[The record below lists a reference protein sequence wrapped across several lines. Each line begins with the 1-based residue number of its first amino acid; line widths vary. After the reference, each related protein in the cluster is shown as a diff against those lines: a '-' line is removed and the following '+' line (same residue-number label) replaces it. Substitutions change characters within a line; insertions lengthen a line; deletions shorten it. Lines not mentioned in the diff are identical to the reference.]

1 MQKKPRSW
9 QRMLSGRRLD
19 LLNPSPLD
27 IEIEDIARG
36 ISRVARWN
44 GQTSGEYPLSVAQH
58 SVIVAELLKS
68 YNENIEIKW
77 QLAALLH
84 DAAEY
89 IISDMITPL
98 KSFLGEEYIQ
108 LEGKI
113 QSAINIRFSLPGEI
127 PEKIYK
133 VIKNCDRQT
142 AFIEA
147 IQLAGFTLKEA
158 KKTLKMPKFIP
169 DYKIIPISAN
179 KAEKLFLKKLG
190 KILNFCSIFFV

>member
-1 MQKKPRSW
+1 MQKKQRSW

-108 LEGKI
+108 LEEKI
-113 QSAINIRFSLPGEI
+113 QSAINLRFSLPSEI
-127 PEKIYK
+127 PKKIYK
-133 VIKNCDRQT
+133 LIKNCDRQT

-158 KKTLKMPKFIP
+158 KKTLKIPTLIP

-179 KAEKLFLKKLG
+179 KAEKLFLKKFKELY
-190 KILNFCSIFFV
+190 

>member
-68 YNENIEIKW
+68 YHENIEIKW

-108 LEGKI
+108 LEEKI

-127 PEKIYK
+127 PKKIYK
-133 VIKNCDRQT
+133 LIKNCDRQT

-158 KKTLKMPKFIP
+158 KKTLKIPTLIP

-179 KAEKLFLKKLG
+179 KAEKLFLKKFKEL
-190 KILNFCSIFFV
+190 S

>member
-44 GQTSGEYPLSVAQH
+44 GQTSGVYPLSVAQH

-108 LEGKI
+108 LEEKI

-127 PEKIYK
+127 PKKIYK
-133 VIKNCDRQT
+133 LIKNCDRQT

-158 KKTLKMPKFIP
+158 KKTLKIPKLIP

-179 KAEKLFLKKLG
+179 KAEKLFLKKFKELY
-190 KILNFCSIFFV
+190 

>member
-108 LEGKI
+108 LEEKI

-127 PEKIYK
+127 PKKIYK
-133 VIKNCDRQT
+133 LIKNCDRQT

-147 IQLAGFTLKEA
+147 IQLAGFTLNEA
-158 KKTLKMPKFIP
+158 KKTLKMPKLIT

-179 KAEKLFLKKLG
+179 KAEKLFLKKFKELY
-190 KILNFCSIFFV
+190 

>member
-1 MQKKPRSW
+1 MQKKTRSW

-19 LLNPSPLD
+19 LLDPSPLD

-44 GQTSGEYPLSVAQH
+44 GQTAGEYPLSVAQH

-98 KSFLGEEYIQ
+98 KLFLGVEYIQ
-108 LEGKI
+108 LEEKI

-127 PEKIYK
+127 PRKIYK
-133 VIKNCDRQT
+133 LIKNCDRQT

-147 IQLAGFTLKEA
+147 IQLAGFSLKDA
-158 KKTLKMPKFIP
+158 KKTLRMPKLIP
-169 DYKIIPISAN
+169 NYKIIPISAN
-179 KAEKLFLKKLG
+179 RAEKLFLKKFKELY
-190 KILNFCSIFFV
+190 

>member
-19 LLNPSPLD
+19 LLDPSPLD

-44 GQTSGEYPLSVAQH
+44 GQTSGVYPLSVAQH

-108 LEGKI
+108 LEDKI
-113 QSAINIRFSLPGEI
+113 QSAIYIRFSLPGEI
-127 PEKIYK
+127 PKKIYK
-133 VIKNCDRQT
+133 LIKNCDRQT

-147 IQLAGFTLKEA
+147 IQLAGFTLKDA

-179 KAEKLFLKKLG
+179 KAEKLFLKKFKELY
-190 KILNFCSIFFV
+190 

>member
-108 LEGKI
+108 LEEKI

-127 PEKIYK
+127 PKKIYK
-133 VIKNCDRQT
+133 LIKNCDRQT
-142 AFIEA
+142 AYIEA

-158 KKTLKMPKFIP
+158 KKTLKIPTLIP

-179 KAEKLFLKKLG
+179 KAEKLFLKKFKELY
-190 KILNFCSIFFV
+190 

>member
-108 LEGKI
+108 LEEKI

-127 PEKIYK
+127 PKKIYK
-133 VIKNCDRQT
+133 LIKNCDRQT

-147 IQLAGFTLKEA
+147 IQLAGFSLKEA
-158 KKTLKMPKFIP
+158 KKTLKIPTLIP

-179 KAEKLFLKKLG
+179 KAEKLFLKKFKELY
-190 KILNFCSIFFV
+190 

>member
-1 MQKKPRSW
+1 MQKKTRSW

-108 LEGKI
+108 LEEKI

-127 PEKIYK
+127 PKKIYK
-133 VIKNCDRQT
+133 LIKNCDRQT

-147 IQLAGFTLKEA
+147 IQLAGFTLKDA
-158 KKTLKMPKFIP
+158 KKTLKIPKFIP

-179 KAEKLFLKKLG
+179 KAEKLFLKKFKELY
-190 KILNFCSIFFV
+190 

>member
-108 LEGKI
+108 LEEKI

-127 PEKIYK
+127 PKKIYK
-133 VIKNCDRQT
+133 LIKNCDRQT
-142 AFIEA
+142 AYIEA

-158 KKTLKMPKFIP
+158 KKTLKMPKLIP
-169 DYKIIPISAN
+169 HYKIIPISAN
-179 KAEKLFLKKLG
+179 KAEKLFLKKFKELY
-190 KILNFCSIFFV
+190 

>member
-1 MQKKPRSW
+1 MQKKTRSW

-108 LEGKI
+108 LEEKI

-127 PEKIYK
+127 PKKIYK
-133 VIKNCDRQT
+133 LIKNCDRQT

-158 KKTLKMPKFIP
+158 KKTLKMPKLIP

-179 KAEKLFLKKLG
+179 KAEKLFLKKFKEL
-190 KILNFCSIFFV
+190 S

>member
-77 QLAALLH
+77 QLAARLH

-108 LEGKI
+108 LEEKI

-127 PEKIYK
+127 PKKIYK
-133 VIKNCDRQT
+133 LIKNCDRQT

-147 IQLAGFTLKEA
+147 IQLAGFTLKDA
-158 KKTLKMPKFIP
+158 KKTLKIPKLIP
-169 DYKIIPISAN
+169 NYKIIPISAN
-179 KAEKLFLKKLG
+179 KAEKLFLKKFKELY
-190 KILNFCSIFFV
+190 

>member
-58 SVIVAELLKS
+58 SVIVAELLKN

-108 LEGKI
+108 LEEKI

-127 PEKIYK
+127 PKKIYK
-133 VIKNCDRQT
+133 LIKNCDRQT

-147 IQLAGFTLKEA
+147 IQLAGFTLKDA
-158 KKTLKMPKFIP
+158 KKTLKIPKFIP

-179 KAEKLFLKKLG
+179 KAEKLFLKKFKELY
-190 KILNFCSIFFV
+190 

>member
-44 GQTSGEYPLSVAQH
+44 GQTSGEHPLSVAQH

-108 LEGKI
+108 LEEKI

-127 PEKIYK
+127 PKKIYK
-133 VIKNCDRQT
+133 LIKNCDRQT

-158 KKTLKMPKFIP
+158 KKTLKMPKLIP

-179 KAEKLFLKKLG
+179 KAEKLFLKKFKELY
-190 KILNFCSIFFV
+190 

>member
-68 YNENIEIKW
+68 YNKNIEVKW

-108 LEGKI
+108 LEEKI

-127 PEKIYK
+127 PKKIYK
-133 VIKNCDRQT
+133 LIKNCDRQT

-158 KKTLKMPKFIP
+158 KRTLKMPTLIP

-179 KAEKLFLKKLG
+179 KAEKLFLKKFKELY
-190 KILNFCSIFFV
+190 

>member
-108 LEGKI
+108 LEEKI

-127 PEKIYK
+127 PKKIYK
-133 VIKNCDRQT
+133 LIKNCDRQT

-147 IQLAGFTLKEA
+147 TQLAGFTLKEA
-158 KKTLKMPKFIP
+158 KKTLKMPKLIP

-179 KAEKLFLKKLG
+179 KAEKLFLKKFKEL
-190 KILNFCSIFFV
+190 S

>member
-1 MQKKPRSW
+1 MQKKTRSW

-68 YNENIEIKW
+68 YSENIEIKW

-108 LEGKI
+108 LEEKI
-113 QSAINIRFSLPGEI
+113 QIAINIRFSLPGEI
-127 PEKIYK
+127 PKKIYK
-133 VIKNCDRQT
+133 LIKNCDRQT

-158 KKTLKMPKFIP
+158 KKTLKMPKLIP

-179 KAEKLFLKKLG
+179 KAEKLFLKKFKELY
-190 KILNFCSIFFV
+190 

>member
-98 KSFLGEEYIQ
+98 KLFLGNEYIQ
-108 LEGKI
+108 LEEKI

-127 PEKIYK
+127 PKKIYK
-133 VIKNCDRQT
+133 LIKNCDRQT

-147 IQLAGFTLKEA
+147 IQLAGFTLKDA
-158 KKTLKMPKFIP
+158 KKTLKIPKFIP

-179 KAEKLFLKKLG
+179 KAEKLFLKKYKELY
-190 KILNFCSIFFV
+190 

>member
-68 YNENIEIKW
+68 YHENIEIKW

-108 LEGKI
+108 LEEKI

-127 PEKIYK
+127 PKKIYK
-133 VIKNCDRQT
+133 LIKNCDRQT

-147 IQLAGFTLKEA
+147 IQLAGFTLKDA
-158 KKTLKMPKFIP
+158 KKTLKMPTLIP

-179 KAEKLFLKKLG
+179 KAEKLFLKKFKEL
-190 KILNFCSIFFV
+190 S

>member
-127 PEKIYK
+127 PKKIYK
-133 VIKNCDRQT
+133 LIKNCDRQT

-158 KKTLKMPKFIP
+158 KKTLKMPKLIP

-179 KAEKLFLKKLG
+179 KAEKLFLKKFKELY
-190 KILNFCSIFFV
+190 

>member
-108 LEGKI
+108 FEEKI

-127 PEKIYK
+127 PKKIYK
-133 VIKNCDRQT
+133 LIKNCDRQT

-158 KKTLKMPKFIP
+158 KKTLKIPTLIP
-169 DYKIIPISAN
+169 DYKIKPISAN
-179 KAEKLFLKKLG
+179 KAEKLFLKKFKELY
-190 KILNFCSIFFV
+190 

>member
-108 LEGKI
+108 LEEKI
-113 QSAINIRFSLPGEI
+113 QIAINIRFSLPGEI
-127 PEKIYK
+127 PKKIYK
-133 VIKNCDRQT
+133 LIKNCDRQT

-158 KKTLKMPKFIP
+158 KKTLKMPKLIP

-179 KAEKLFLKKLG
+179 KAEKLFLKKFKELY
-190 KILNFCSIFFV
+190 

>member
-44 GQTSGEYPLSVAQH
+44 GQTSGEYPISVAQH

-108 LEGKI
+108 LEEKI

-127 PEKIYK
+127 PKKIYK
-133 VIKNCDRQT
+133 LIKNCDRQT

-158 KKTLKMPKFIP
+158 KKTLKIPTLIP

-179 KAEKLFLKKLG
+179 KAEKLFLKKFKELY
-190 KILNFCSIFFV
+190 

>member
-108 LEGKI
+108 LEEKI
-113 QSAINIRFSLPGEI
+113 QIAINIRFSLPGEI
-127 PEKIYK
+127 PKKIYK
-133 VIKNCDRQT
+133 LIKNCDRQT

-147 IQLAGFTLKEA
+147 IQLAGFTLKDA

-169 DYKIIPISAN
+169 NYKIIPISAN
-179 KAEKLFLKKLG
+179 KAEKLFLKKFKELY
-190 KILNFCSIFFV
+190 

>member
-108 LEGKI
+108 LEEKI

-127 PEKIYK
+127 PKKIYK
-133 VIKNCDRQT
+133 LIKNCDRQT

-158 KKTLKMPKFIP
+158 KKTLKMPTLIP

-179 KAEKLFLKKLG
+179 KAEKLFLKKFKELY
-190 KILNFCSIFFV
+190 

>member
-108 LEGKI
+108 LEEKI
-113 QSAINIRFSLPGEI
+113 QSAINLRFSLPSEI
-127 PEKIYK
+127 PKKIYK
-133 VIKNCDRQT
+133 LIKNCDRQT

-158 KKTLKMPKFIP
+158 KKTLKIPTLIP

-179 KAEKLFLKKLG
+179 KAEKLFLKKFKELY
-190 KILNFCSIFFV
+190 

>member
-108 LEGKI
+108 LEEKI

-127 PEKIYK
+127 PKKIYK
-133 VIKNCDRQT
+133 LIKNCDRQT

-147 IQLAGFTLKEA
+147 IQLAGFTLKDA
-158 KKTLKMPKFIP
+158 KKTLKIPKFIP

-179 KAEKLFLKKLG
+179 KEEKLFLKKFKELY
-190 KILNFCSIFFV
+190 

>member
-98 KSFLGEEYIQ
+98 KLFLGKEYIH
-108 LEGKI
+108 LEEKI
-113 QSAINIRFSLPGEI
+113 QTAINIRFSLPGVI
-127 PEKIYK
+127 PKKVNKLIKI
-133 VIKNCDRQT
+133 CDKQT

-147 IQLAGFTLKEA
+147 TQLAGFSFKDA

-169 DYKIIPISAN
+169 DYNIIPISSN
-179 KAEKLFLKKLG
+179 KAEKLFLKKFEELY
-190 KILNFCSIFFV
+190 

>member
-127 PEKIYK
+127 PKKIYK
-133 VIKNCDRQT
+133 LIKNCDRQT

-179 KAEKLFLKKLG
+179 KAEKLFLKKFKELY
-190 KILNFCSIFFV
+190 

>member
-108 LEGKI
+108 LEEKI
-113 QSAINIRFSLPGEI
+113 QSAINIRFSLPSEI
-127 PEKIYK
+127 PKKIYK
-133 VIKNCDRQT
+133 LIKICDRQT

-147 IQLAGFTLKEA
+147 IQLAGFTLKDA
-158 KKTLKMPKFIP
+158 KKTLKMPTLIP

-179 KAEKLFLKKLG
+179 KAEKLFLKKFKELY
-190 KILNFCSIFFV
+190 

>member
-108 LEGKI
+108 LEEKI
-113 QSAINIRFSLPGEI
+113 QIAINIRFSLPGEI
-127 PEKIYK
+127 PKKIYK
-133 VIKNCDRQT
+133 LIKNCDRQT

-158 KKTLKMPKFIP
+158 KKTLKIPTLIP

-179 KAEKLFLKKLG
+179 KAEKLFLKKFKELY
-190 KILNFCSIFFV
+190 

>member
-44 GQTSGEYPLSVAQH
+44 GQTCGEYPLSVAQH

-108 LEGKI
+108 LEEKI

-127 PEKIYK
+127 PKKIYK
-133 VIKNCDRQT
+133 LIKNCDRQT

-147 IQLAGFTLKEA
+147 IQLAGFTLKDA
-158 KKTLKMPKFIP
+158 KKTLKMPKLIP

-179 KAEKLFLKKLG
+179 KAEKLFLKKFKEL
-190 KILNFCSIFFV
+190 S

>member
-98 KSFLGEEYIQ
+98 KSFLGEEHIQ

-127 PEKIYK
+127 PKKIYK
-133 VIKNCDRQT
+133 LIKNCDRQT

-158 KKTLKMPKFIP
+158 KKTLKMPKLIP

-179 KAEKLFLKKLG
+179 KAEKVFLKKFKELY
-190 KILNFCSIFFV
+190 

>member
-108 LEGKI
+108 LEEKI

-127 PEKIYK
+127 PKKIYK
-133 VIKNCDRQT
+133 LIKNCDRQT

-147 IQLAGFTLKEA
+147 IQLAGFTLNEA
-158 KKTLKMPKFIP
+158 KKTLKMPKLIP
-169 DYKIIPISAN
+169 YYKIIPISAN
-179 KAEKLFLKKLG
+179 KAEKLFLKKFKELY
-190 KILNFCSIFFV
+190 

>member
-58 SVIVAELLKS
+58 SVIVAELIKN

-108 LEGKI
+108 LEEKI

-127 PEKIYK
+127 PKKIYK
-133 VIKNCDRQT
+133 LIKNCDRQT

-158 KKTLKMPKFIP
+158 KKTLKMPKLIP

-179 KAEKLFLKKLG
+179 KAEKLFLKKFMELY
-190 KILNFCSIFFV
+190 